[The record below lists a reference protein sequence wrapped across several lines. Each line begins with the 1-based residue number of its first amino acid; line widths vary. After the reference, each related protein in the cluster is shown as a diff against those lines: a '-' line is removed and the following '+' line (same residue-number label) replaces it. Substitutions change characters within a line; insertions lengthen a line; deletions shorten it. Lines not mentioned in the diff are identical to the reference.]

1 MPIIQSRTRKE
12 IRQSIGDHL
21 GAVTISTTTSA
32 GNGGGTTLVDTTLI
46 GSDDEHIGK
55 HVVTSAG
62 SIVRVSDFTS
72 SSGTL
77 TFASAASAQIAD
89 DTEYELWD
97 ERYPP
102 DRINRV
108 MNDAISE
115 VSSEALIPDN
125 DSSIRTHGEQEQYDI
140 PTNLVM
146 IRRVAYLDSIKEK
159 TVLDSST
166 AWDELVD
173 TDVTAAKDSEVHR
186 EGGASAR
193 FISTASIGNGDRIA
207 TDSITSLDL
216 SSYDKV
222 QFWIRVKTAVA
233 AADLTLLLDDT
244 ASCGSPI
251 ETSPAMNLPAISA
264 RTWTW
269 VSLSLATPELDTAII
284 SVGLEYN
291 ANAGANTIW
300 ISRIRAIRSETAEY
314 TTLDPWN
321 YKVDRESRK
330 LILSQQGRQI
340 VKNTDLRLYGFD
352 KPALFSSDSD
362 TCEIDPEIVTYLSL
376 YRITTAIGAGRAT
389 DPDDMRPQAIQY
401 RSLAAARIAALPTP
415 QGVPTY

>member
-1 MPIIQSRTRKE
+1 MPIIQSKTRKE
-12 IRQSIGDHL
+12 IRQAIGDHI
-21 GAVTISTTTSA
+21 GAVTVSTTTSA
-32 GNGGGTTLVDTTLI
+32 GNVGGTTLIDTTLI
-46 GSDDEHIGK
+46 GTDDEHIGK

-62 SIVRVSDFTS
+62 SIIRVSDFTA

-77 TFASAASAQIAD
+77 TFASAASAQIGSGA
-89 DTEYELWD
+89 EYELWD

-102 DRINRV
+102 ARINRI

-115 VSSEALIPDN
+115 VSSEALVPDN
-125 DSSIRTHGEQEQYDI
+125 DSSIRTHGSQEQYDI
-140 PTNLVM
+140 PSNLVM
-146 IRRVAYLDSIKEK
+146 IRRVAYLDRVKSK
-159 TVLDSST
+159 TVLSSNT

-173 TDVTAAKDSEVHR
+173 THVTAATDSEVYR

-193 FISTASIGNGDRIA
+193 FISTGSISSSDKIA
-207 TDSITSLDL
+207 TDSISEMNL
-216 SSYDKV
+216 SGYDKI
-222 QFWIRVKTAVA
+222 QFWIRVKTAVVA
-233 AADLTLLLDDT
+233 SDLALLLDDT
-244 ASCGSPI
+244 ASCENPI
-251 ETSPAMNLPAISA
+251 ETIVLPAISA

-300 ISRIRAIRSETAEY
+300 MSRIRAVSSETAEY

-321 YKVDRESRK
+321 YRVDRESRK
-330 LILSQQGRQI
+330 LILSDQGRLI
-340 VKNTDLRLYGFD
+340 VSNTDLRLYGFD
-352 KPALFSSDSD
+352 KPALFSSDTD

-376 YRITTAIGAGRAT
+376 YRLTAAIGAGRAT
-389 DPDDMRPQAIQY
+389 DPDDMRPQAREY
-401 RSLAAARIAALPTP
+401 RTLAAAKIAALPTP